1 MLLLRESELFQY
13 FVEIGKPLPFSLST
27 LQKDRLDGRLGVP
40 YRPLGGGIFYA
51 PHDVENWLS
60 GAPKVVPHRQCTTSK
75 NQNLKRGKPLK
86 SESVEAARL
95 GITVRELRLR
105 YQSGKRSSK

>member
-40 YRPLGGGIFYA
+40 YRPLGGGIFTHHTMWKIGFLA
-51 PHDVENWLS
+51 HPQWCLIVN
-60 GAPKVVPHRQCTTSK
+60 
-75 NQNLKRGKPLK
+75 
-86 SESVEAARL
+86 
-95 GITVRELRLR
+95 VRHQKIRI
-105 YQSGKRSSK
+105 